1 MRTLKPG
8 QRVKFKEASLGGMG
22 GCCCAYLRNLS
33 MFCQHLYPFIP
44 LSQGNNCSQAQRLSL
59 DSTNGSF
66 WDLGTKDWMK
76 HVGGGGWQ
84 DRQLK
89 PPRRF
94 GTDSGY
100 NIISVLFD
108 G

>member
-1 MRTLKPG
+1 MPTYG
-8 QRVKFKEASLGGMG
+8 ISACFA
-22 GCCCAYLRNLS
+22 NT
-33 MFCQHLYPFIP
+33 FIP

-100 NIISVLFD
+100 NIISVLF
-108 G
+108 GG